1 MVDGYF
7 KTENFLS
14 MIPIIAVCSLNYLT
28 MNIFYYIEKRKSIV
42 FGKIFNFLFKNFS

>member
-1 MVDGYF
+1 MVDGYLKQRTF
-7 KTENFLS
+7 YLP

-42 FGKIFNFLFKNFS
+42 F